1 MAERVGFEPTR
12 DFSLPI
18 FETGALDQLCD
29 LSVSIYIICSCD
41 DLYFWMPIRSIFFN
55 EEKWLGFVLFAEG
68 RSLAGSLAGTDA
80 GSVGFRCFVLR
91 TTISAVAATRPLF
104 RKPPMGQASRT
115 RHKAPEKSRPAAMA
129 HGKEK
134 SPRLFSSLKKTQNQ
148 NRYAAASCLLD
159 LSSHQYSTA
168 VTPAPKTI
176 PQPNSRAM
184 PLRVGT
190 QMSARYSRK
199 APP

>member
-1 MAERVGFEPTR
+1 
-12 DFSLPI
+12 
-18 FETGALDQLCD
+18 
-29 LSVSIYIICSCD
+29 
-41 DLYFWMPIRSIFFN
+41 MP
-55 EEKWLGFVLFAEG
+55 
-68 RSLAGSLAGTDA
+68 GSRG
-80 GSVGFRCFVLR
+80 
-91 TTISAVAATRPLF
+91 IPLF
-104 RKPPMGQASRT
+104 CATDNHLRRSGHAAFVPETANGQASRT
-115 RHKAPEKSRPAAMA
+115 RHKAPEQSRPAAMA

>member
-1 MAERVGFEPTR
+1 MAEERRIEH
-12 DFSLPI
+12 LP
-18 FETGALDQLCD
+18 AVDVYKRQ
-29 LSVSIYIICSCD
+29 
-41 DLYFWMPIRSIFFN
+41 

-115 RHKAPEKSRPAAMA
+115 RHKAPEQSRPAPMA

-190 QMSARYSRK
+190 QMSARYSSCLLYTSGK
-199 APP
+199 WDL